1 MIWRCLMDRTCCVAT
16 PKGPLISCSADAGV
30 LTQPTLLLPPIPP
43 ARADLA
49 LGVGCGERL
58 PTAPKTP
65 AWLAYP
71 PPGMGAS
78 PADKRQ
84 AANRIKAILNDLAL
98 LENSTCY
105 VRRIKAR

>member
-30 LTQPTLLLPPIPP
+30 LTQ
-43 ARADLA
+43 
-49 LGVGCGERL
+49 
-58 PTAPKTP
+58 
-65 AWLAYP
+65 
-71 PPGMGAS
+71 GMGAS